1 MRLDSAGDL
10 TVKGGQ
16 INISKAGA
24 LNHLEIGS
32 GQTSNQYA
40 YMDLIGDTTYT
51 DYGLRVIRGNT
62 GANAVSQI
70 LHRGTGAFDI
80 LTQDAASLNF
90 HTGSVKRLE
99 IDSSGAMYPTQNG
112 AYFHFKAQSG
122 FLVPAIFQNTGN
134 NVNYTM
140 IQFRGWNSTQSG
152 SISTRVDLTT
162 YATSSDARIKENIVD
177 TSNGIERVKQ
187 LRPVQFNFIANKEET
202 MDGFLAQ
209 EAKNVVPVS
218 VTGDPDEVDKDG
230 NMIPMGMDNSKLVP
244 ILTKALQEAIA
255 KIETLETKVS
265 ALEG

>member
-1 MRLDSAGDL
+1 
-10 TVKGGQ
+10 
-16 INISKAGA
+16 
-24 LNHLEIGS
+24 
-32 GQTSNQYA
+32 
-40 YMDLIGDTTYT
+40 MDLIGDTTYT

-70 LHRGTGAFDI
+70 LHRGTGSCD
-80 LTQDAASLNF
+80 LMTQESASLNIY
-90 HTGSVKRLE
+90 TASVKRLE
-99 IDSSGAMYPTQNG
+99 FDPNGAIYPTQNG

-134 NVNYTM
+134 NVDYTM
-140 IQFRGWNSTQSG
+140 IQFRGWNNSATG
-152 SISTRVDLTT
+152 YISTRVNVTT
-162 YATSSDARIKENIVD
+162 YGTSSDARIKENIVD

-187 LRPVQFNFIANKEET
+187 LRPVQFNFIDSKEET

-218 VTGDPDEVDKDG
+218 VAGDPDAVDENG
-230 NMIPMGMDNSKLVP
+230 NMIPLAMDNSKLVP